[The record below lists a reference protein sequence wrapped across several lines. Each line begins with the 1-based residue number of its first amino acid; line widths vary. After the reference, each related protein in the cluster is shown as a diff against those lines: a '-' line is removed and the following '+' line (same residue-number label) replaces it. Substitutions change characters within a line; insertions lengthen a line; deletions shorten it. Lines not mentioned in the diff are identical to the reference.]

1 MLRKIALALA
11 VALVVTIFALAAV
24 SADGAS
30 AGGAV
35 EYGLMWD
42 W

>member
-1 MLRKIALALA
+1 VLRKTALALA
-11 VALVVTIFALAAV
+11 LTIVALAAV
-24 SADGAS
+24 SADS
-30 AGGAV
+30 ALAGTAV

>member
-1 MLRKIALALA
+1 MLRKIALALGL
-11 VALVVTIFALAAV
+11 ALILAIFALAGV
-24 SADGAS
+24 SADGAL

>member
-1 MLRKIALALA
+1 MRKTALAFALTILA
-11 VALVVTIFALAAV
+11 VAAV
-24 SADGAS
+24 SADGAL
-30 AGGAV
+30 AGSAV